1 MLNSKTSK
9 IVAAVVGF
17 TMALTVFVAVGAN
30 TASAQTMTATQLID
44 LLIAAGIIPA
54 DKAAAAR
61 AAVASPAMTTFTR
74 DLTVGSTGADVTA
87 LQNAVGVSPAT
98 GYFGSITKAAV
109 QAYQASKSII
119 TTGYVGPLTRAAL
132 NGSVT
137 TTTGTTGGTTSTVVA
152 GATGSTGVVNTGIE
166 GSISAVQ
173 TNIGVQSTVYEG
185 QKKIG
190 ILAVTLEA
198 KSSDISVQRVKID
211 LGTATTVY
219 TKIFDTIYV
228 TEGDTVLAQ
237 ADLNSNTVVK
247 DSSIYYITLAGFNSV
262 IPRNTKKTYT
272 IKMDL
277 KSGIDS
283 TDIDTETF
291 VIRFAANGVRGVDQA
306 GIDQYAAG
314 TTITKTVNVDPSL
327 IDSASLAV
335 SANSATTKKANII
348 ASEGS
353 ADDELDKVTL
363 LLADFKSGKD
373 NVTLTDLV
381 VDVTKA
387 GTGGALASSSNVYL
401 YDGATQIDSA
411 SVSSNSATFSDI
423 DILIPKDTTKT
434 LTIKADIRSANGTV
448 SQIAADI
455 DTADVTAENSAG
467 SSITE
472 TGSAAGNTQYVT
484 NVGAEI
490 SLVSK
495 SIAAAG
501 APQNNGIT
509 TNVSTS
515 TMSAVFTVKIK
526 AIGSAIQFGTN
537 ASSSPLF
544 ASSTNSVAGTSY
556 GPSFKIYRGGVEQT
570 TLSSYSTTT
579 DWATPSGVTTTGLTE
594 TWSLADGS
602 EVTVPVTFKI
612 LGRST
617 SAAFTDGLYSV
628 SLESVQPNAPYA
640 ATFMA
645 GEADWR
651 TGSVAFP

>member
-363 LLADFKSGKD
+363 LLADF
-373 NVTLTDLV
+373 L
-381 VDVTKA
+381 
-387 GTGGALASSSNVYL
+387 
-401 YDGATQIDSA
+401 
-411 SVSSNSATFSDI
+411 
-423 DILIPKDTTKT
+423 
-434 LTIKADIRSANGTV
+434 
-448 SQIAADI
+448 
-455 DTADVTAENSAG
+455 
-467 SSITE
+467 
-472 TGSAAGNTQYVT
+472 
-484 NVGAEI
+484 
-490 SLVSK
+490 
-495 SIAAAG
+495 
-501 APQNNGIT
+501 
-509 TNVSTS
+509 
-515 TMSAVFTVKIK
+515 
-526 AIGSAIQFGTN
+526 QF
-537 ASSSPLF
+537 F
-544 ASSTNSVAGTSY
+544 A
-556 GPSFKIYRGGVEQT
+556 
-570 TLSSYSTTT
+570 
-579 DWATPSGVTTTGLTE
+579 
-594 TWSLADGS
+594 
-602 EVTVPVTFKI
+602 
-612 LGRST
+612 
-617 SAAFTDGLYSV
+617 
-628 SLESVQPNAPYA
+628 
-640 ATFMA
+640 
-645 GEADWR
+645 
-651 TGSVAFP
+651 

>member
-61 AAVASPAMTTFTR
+61 AAVASTATTTFTR
-74 DLTVGSTGADVTA
+74 DLTVGSSGADVTA
-87 LQNAVGVSPAT
+87 LQNVVGVSPAT

-109 QAYQASKSII
+109 QAYQASKGII

-137 TTTGTTGGTTSTVVA
+137 TTTTTTTTTTGG
-152 GATGSTGVVNTGIE
+152 ATGVINTGVE

-173 TNIGVQSTVYEG
+173 TSSGVQSTVYEG
-185 QKKIG
+185 EKG
-190 ILAVTLEA
+190 VAVLGVTLEA
-198 KSSDISVQRVKID
+198 KSSDISIQRVKID

-219 TKIFDTIYV
+219 NKIFDTIYI
-228 TEGDTVLAQ
+228 TEGSTVLAQ

-262 IPRNTKKTYT
+262 IPRNTKKTYLV
-272 IKMDL
+272 KMDV

-306 GIDQYAAG
+306 GIDQYATG
-314 TTITKTVNVDPSL
+314 ITITKTVNVDPSL
-327 IDSASLAV
+327 IDSASFTV
-335 SANSATTKKANII
+335 STNSATPKKANVI

-353 ADDELDKVTL
+353 SDNELDRVTL
-363 LLADFKSGKD
+363 LLADFKAGKD
-373 NVTLTDLV
+373 DVTLTDLV

-387 GTGGALASSSNVYL
+387 GTGGALASSSNVYV
-401 YDGATQIDSA
+401 YDGLTELDSA

-423 DILIPKDTTKT
+423 DVLVAKDTTKT
-434 LTIKADIRSANGTV
+434 LTIKADIRSADGTL
-448 SQIAADI
+448 SQLAADI
-455 DTADVTAENSAG
+455 DLADVTAENSNG
-467 SSITE
+467 DSITE
-472 TGSAAGNTQYVT
+472 SGSAAGETMNVY
-484 NVGAEI
+484 NVGPLVT
-490 SLVSK
+490 LVSK
-495 SIAAAG
+495 SITTSG
-501 APQNNGIT
+501 SPQNNGQT

-515 TMSAVFTVKIK
+515 SLAAVFTVKVK
-526 AIGSAIQFGTN
+526 AVGSALQFGTTG
-537 ASSSPLF
+537 SGTPMF
-544 ASSTNSVAGTSY
+544 STTTT
-556 GPSFKIYRGGVEQT
+556 SFKFYVNGT
-570 TLSSYSTTT
+570 YDSTVGSNSTST
-579 DWATPSGVTTTGLTE
+579 DWATPSGVSTTGLTN
-594 TWSLADGS
+594 TWSLADGT
-602 EVTVPVTFKI
+602 EVTVPVTI
-612 LGRST
+612 TIQGRRANGNALT
-617 SAAFTDGLYSV
+617 IGLYSV
-628 SLESVQPNAPYA
+628 GLEGIQPNAPYA

-645 GEADWR
+645 GDAEWR
-651 TGSVAFP
+651 TSSVSFP